1 MDPNVKS
8 QVDELFKLT
17 AKKVVKEF
25 NVTNEILN
33 AGIRT
38 VL

>member
-1 MDPNVKS
+1 MDLKVKS
-8 QVDELFKLT
+8 KVDELFKLT